1 MKLSN
6 ATTAIALALLSTI
19 PPSEAF
25 AARPSFISSSQISH
39 IKNYDTIFPSRV
51 GAGGTSSGSL
61 AMSSTETANE
71 VVTVSTSPIEGMK
84 PGTSGLR
91 KSKSHPTY
99 FLCCNLFQWY
109 KLHSLPPL
117 QK

>member
-6 ATTAIALALLSTI
+6 ATAAIAVALLPAI

-25 AARPSFISSSQISH
+25 ARPSFISSSQKISH
-39 IKNYDTIFPSRV
+39 VNNHDTIFPSR
-51 GAGGTSSGSL
+51 GGGGGTTSGSL

-91 KSKSHPTY
+91 KSK
-99 FLCCNLFQWY
+99 
-109 KLHSLPPL
+109 
-117 QK
+117 

>member
-6 ATTAIALALLSTI
+6 ATAAIAVALLSAI

-25 AARPSFISSSQISH
+25 ARPTFISSSQISRVNNH
-39 IKNYDTIFPSRV
+39 DTIFPSR
-51 GAGGTSSGSL
+51 GGGGGTTSGSL

-91 KSKSHPTY
+91 KSK
-99 FLCCNLFQWY
+99 
-109 KLHSLPPL
+109 
-117 QK
+117 

>member
-6 ATTAIALALLSTI
+6 ATTAIAVALLSAI

-25 AARPSFISSSQISH
+25 ARPSFISSSQISH
-39 IKNYDTIFPSRV
+39 VNNHDTIFPSR
-51 GAGGTSSGSL
+51 GGDGGTTSGSL
-61 AMSSTETANE
+61 EMSSTETANE

-91 KSKSHPTY
+91 KSK
-99 FLCCNLFQWY
+99 
-109 KLHSLPPL
+109 
-117 QK
+117 